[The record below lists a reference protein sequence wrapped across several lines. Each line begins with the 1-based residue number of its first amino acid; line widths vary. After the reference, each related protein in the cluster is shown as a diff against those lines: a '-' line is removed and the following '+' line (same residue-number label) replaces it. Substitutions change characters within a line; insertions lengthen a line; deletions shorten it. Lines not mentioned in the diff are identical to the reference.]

1 LKVTTSVSGKTSFL
15 VCGNFVGRS
24 KWFAAREKKV
34 RAIDEDGLFALVRA
48 APGPPEDEPM
58 PEQQEQP
65 AAAGAVKQEQQPAA
79 AGEAAGPS
87 SKLAKSFYGAGGAP
101 PAAAAVAAAAA
112 AGASGSSAP
121 APKRAPPAA
130 DQQLWVE
137 KWRPKT
143 SADLVGNQARHHCCC
158 LLPAGAAS
166 VRPHDCCVRWCCGL
180 CRSRHSRRLQ
190 GSECCRLCPALPALQ
205 TTVNT
210 LKTWLRDWEKIH
222 LHGGKPAPVSGGS
235 AK

>member
-1 LKVTTSVSGKTSFL
+1 MSGKTSFL

-34 RAIDEDGLFALVRA
+34 RAIDEEGLFALVRA

-65 AAAGAVKQEQQPAA
+65 GAAAAVKQEQQPAAAA

-101 PAAAAVAAAAA
+101 PAAAAAAVAA

-143 SADLVGNQARHHCCC
+143 SADLVGNQARQRCCC
-158 LLPAGAAS
+158 LLERHRRQLMPAAAAAGVVAACNGAGIPEVYTVLIAACS
-166 VRPHDCCVRWCCGL
+166 
-180 CRSRHSRRLQ
+180 
-190 GSECCRLCPALPALQ
+190 ALPCPCSALQ
-205 TTVNT
+205 TIVNT
-210 LKTWLRDWEKIH
+210 LKTWLRDWERIH

-235 AK
+235 SK